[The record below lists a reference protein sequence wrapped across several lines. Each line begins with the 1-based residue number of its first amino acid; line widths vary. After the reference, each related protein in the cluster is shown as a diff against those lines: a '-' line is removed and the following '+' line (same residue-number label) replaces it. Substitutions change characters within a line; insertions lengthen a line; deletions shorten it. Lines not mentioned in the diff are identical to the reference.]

1 MSLITY
7 TLSIPFIDYPLLIDN
22 TSTGPLILKEE
33 EQVTVVDLKSQDTGK
48 KAQNSDIPLTMI
60 DS

>member
-7 TLSIPFIDYPLLIDN
+7 TLSIPFIDYLLLIDN

-33 EQVTVVDLKSQDTGK
+33 EQETVVDLKSQDTGK
-48 KAQNSDIPLTMI
+48 KGQKSDIPLTMI